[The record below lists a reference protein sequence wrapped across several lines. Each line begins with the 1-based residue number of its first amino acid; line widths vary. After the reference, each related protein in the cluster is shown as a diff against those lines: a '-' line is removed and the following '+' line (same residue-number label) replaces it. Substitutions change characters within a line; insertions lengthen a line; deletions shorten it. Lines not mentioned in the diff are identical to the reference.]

1 MKEGM
6 IMNQEKI
13 GKFISELRKE
23 KNLTQSDLAE
33 QLDVSINAVSKW
45 ERGLSMMD
53 ISLLKPLSEILGISV
68 SELLNGQRIDK
79 VDDKIIND
87 TITASTN
94 IYVKKEKKKF
104 IKKVLITISI
114 FIILL
119 FTILTII
126 SEFNYGRI
134 PFGSKAYMDFPNLN
148 SLHMKTNADKCMNLI
163 IEKDI
168 ENLYNLVVSNR
179 AYLLLED
186 PKNIAEE
193 QYKKLSNDVHS
204 KTYIDNL
211 KNFYKD
217 IKVKNYKYNY
227 FYYDGS
233 NYVYDYYLNIAYDN
247 KDYTLDIQITPYKE
261 KVAFTSFGFRDDD
274 VEMYSTLYN
283 LIYSIFYW

>member
-1 MKEGM
+1 
-6 IMNQEKI
+6 MNQEKI

-33 QLDVSINAVSKW
+33 QLGVSINAVSKW

-79 VDDKIIND
+79 VDDEIIND
-87 TITASTN
+87 TITASAN
-94 IYVKKEKKKF
+94 IYVKREKKII
-104 IKKVLITISI
+104 IKRMLIL
-114 FIILL
+114 IIALIMLL
-119 FTILTII
+119 FTILSII
-126 SEFNYGRI
+126 SEFNYGKV

-148 SLHMKTNADKCMNLI
+148 SIHMKINADKCMNLI
-163 IEKDI
+163 IDKDI
-168 ENLYNLVVSNR
+168 ENLDKLVVSNR

-186 PKNIAEE
+186 PKAITEE

-204 KTYIDNL
+204 KSYIENL
-211 KNFYKD
+211 RNFYKD
-217 IKVKNYKYNY
+217 VDVNNYKYNF
-227 FYYDGS
+227 FYYNGS
-233 NYVYDYYLNIAYDN
+233 NYVFDYYLNIEYDN

-261 KVAFTSFGFRDDD
+261 KVAFTSFGFKDDN

-283 LIYSIFYW
+283 LIYSVFYW